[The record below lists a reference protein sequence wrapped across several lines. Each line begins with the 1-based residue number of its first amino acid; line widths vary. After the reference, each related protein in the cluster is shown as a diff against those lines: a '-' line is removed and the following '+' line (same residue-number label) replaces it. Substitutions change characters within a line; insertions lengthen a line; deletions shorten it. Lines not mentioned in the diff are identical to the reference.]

1 MVRAIV
7 VSLIAIV
14 ASGCT
19 MSVSTGGS
27 TNQPSQQPTEEDN
40 TSAAPTTTQT
50 ATKPPPRRGGSRT
63 MQKGNKLQLPGAI
76 HFETGKAAILPD
88 SEGTLNDLKTYLDDN
103 QQVTLLR
110 IEGHTDNTGQS
121 ASNLA
126 LSGERAKS
134 VRTWLVNKGIASS
147 RLVAVG
153 FGDTK
158 PIADNNTAAG
168 KEQNRRTEFT
178 IVQVNGRAYQGA
190 DRLGG
195 GTEF

>member
-1 MVRAIV
+1 MVRTLAL
-7 VSLIAIV
+7 SLIAIV
-14 ASGCT
+14 ATGCT
-19 MSVSTGGS
+19 FSATAGTGS
-27 TNQPSQQPTEEDN
+27 NQPSQPSEQAPAAQQTSDTQPAATN
-40 TSAAPTTTQT
+40 T
-50 ATKPPPRRGGSRT
+50 PRRSGSSRT
-63 MQKGNKLQLPGAI
+63 HQKGNKLQLPGAI
-76 HFETGKAAILPD
+76 HFETGKATILPD

-110 IEGHTDNTGQS
+110 IEGHTDNVGQP
-121 ASNLA
+121 AANLA

-134 VRTWLVNKGIASS
+134 VRSWLVGKGISES

-158 PIADNNTAAG
+158 PIADNNTPAG

-178 IVQVNGRAYQGA
+178 IVQVKGRPYQGA